1 MGQAAI
7 SPYKPKGLIMAGK
20 KFHKSDGPSAED
32 RALERFADMLIE
44 KMETLQSDWKKP
56 WFTEGT
62 MKWPKNM
69 NGREYN
75 GMNAL
80 MLMLLCEKNNY
91 KIPVFCTFDRVAA
104 LNFDKDKQG
113 SRKPA
118 VDANGEKLPLVSIN
132 KGEKSFPVFIT
143 TFTCVDKDTR
153 EKIKYD
159 DYKQM
164 SNEEKQRVNVYPKL
178 QVFNV
183 FNLDQTNMKE
193 ARPALYNKLEAANQ
207 LTRPGMQVDGE
218 MIDFPAIDA
227 MIEHNGWVCP
237 IYPKHQ
243 DSAYF
248 SISKDLIVVPEKRQF
263 VDGESFYAN
272 LLHEMTHSTGT
283 EERLGRI
290 KQGSTFGSAEY
301 AREELVAELSSA
313 LISSRYGMEKHV
325 KEDSCAYLK
334 SWLGSLK
341 ESPEFLKTTLL
352 DVKRASSMITQRIDS
367 INERIEQGLAP
378 VPPKEEVKQEQDTA
392 IAKEPV
398 YYATIQFLQFGED
411 TQRFD
416 KMDSAQMLQE
426 AKNYDNGDALDM
438 ENTHDRA
445 ERHPGDQIVI
455 EDEHY
460 AVVNNNQVGGTY
472 DIMRKVS
479 EKEIRDSINRYGLF
493 NEATDTVKSIAKT
506 MVAEAFSKM
515 ASERTPLFEM
525 SDGSVLYLQYNRE
538 KDTLD
543 VGSVTNAGM
552 AVQHSFPY
560 DHDFSLDSNL
570 QGVHEKL
577 SEMPLY
583 HAEVENN
590 QLSAKLPPQPSR
602 EESERANRTALDN
615 FMTDYY
621 WSARRNNEFRMDG
634 YENYNGKE
642 ALKLTN
648 DAIAGT
654 SYYLVSRQP
663 ANTSAGEYQDRFFLH
678 LYDQESKQEIFK
690 SREMP
695 FDKEQANSFL
705 RGAYKEL
712 QDYEYEKA
720 SSQEQ
725 VAGVDEE
732 QHFHRGR

>member
-1 MGQAAI
+1 
-7 SPYKPKGLIMAGK
+7 
-20 KFHKSDGPSAED
+20 
-32 RALERFADMLIE
+32 
-44 KMETLQSDWKKP
+44 
-56 WFTEGT
+56 
-62 MKWPKNM
+62 
-69 NGREYN
+69 
-75 GMNAL
+75 
-80 MLMLLCEKNNY
+80 
-91 KIPVFCTFDRVAA
+91 
-104 LNFDKDKQG
+104 
-113 SRKPA
+113 
-118 VDANGEKLPLVSIN
+118 
-132 KGEKSFPVFIT
+132 
-143 TFTCVDKDTR
+143 
-153 EKIKYD
+153 
-159 DYKQM
+159 
-164 SNEEKQRVNVYPKL
+164 
-178 QVFNV
+178 
-183 FNLDQTNMKE
+183 MKE
-193 ARPALYNKLEAANQ
+193 ARPALYTKLEEASKV
-207 LTRPGMQVDGE
+207 TRLGMQ
-218 MIDFPAIDA
+218 
-227 MIEHNGWVCP
+227 
-237 IYPKHQ
+237 
-243 DSAYF
+243 
-248 SISKDLIVVPEKRQF
+248 

-378 VPPKEEVKQEQDTA
+378 VPPKEEVKQEQDAA

-416 KMDSAQMLQE
+416 KMDSAQILQE

-438 ENTHDRA
+438 ENTYDRA
-445 ERHPGDQIVI
+445 ERHPGDQIII

-479 EKEIRDSINRYGLF
+479 EKDIRDSINRYGLP
-493 NEATDTVKSIAKT
+493 NEATDTVKSIAKA

-515 ASERTPLFEM
+515 AGERTPLFEM
-525 SDGSVLYLQYNRE
+525 NDGSVLYLQYNQE

-552 AVQHSFPY
+552 AVQHSFSY

-583 HAEVENN
+583 HAEIEDN
-590 QLSAKLPPQPSR
+590 QLSAKLPPQPSS

-663 ANTSAGEYQDRFFLH
+663 ANTSAGEYQDHFFLH

-725 VAGVDEE
+725 VAEVDEE